1 MNYPDIVGL
10 DEQVAGLRPGQ
21 QVNLQ
26 PQLIARTL
34 FASADEKTIQPGA
47 TESFQIQLQTPL
59 RLEQLVIVSSFGP
72 QTTAQITT
80 LKVGPDSQIVS
91 NSGSLPVAGFA
102 PTAFGS
108 NTLRGNTAPPGV
120 DIVLQIKLPAT
131 AQQAETFQVYVK
143 GTALTR

>member
-59 RLEQLVIVSSFGP
+59 
-72 QTTAQITT
+72 
-80 LKVGPDSQIVS
+80 
-91 NSGSLPVAGFA
+91 
-102 PTAFGS
+102 
-108 NTLRGNTAPPGV
+108 
-120 DIVLQIKLPAT
+120 
-131 AQQAETFQVYVK
+131 
-143 GTALTR
+143 